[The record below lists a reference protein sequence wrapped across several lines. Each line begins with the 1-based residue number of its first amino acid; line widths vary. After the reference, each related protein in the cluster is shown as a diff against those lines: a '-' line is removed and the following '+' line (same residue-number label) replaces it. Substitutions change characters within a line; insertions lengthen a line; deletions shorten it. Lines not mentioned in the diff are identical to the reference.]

1 MKRITY
7 RQADYRAR
15 FTKEGRRMYCSTQA
29 TTDTI
34 AKYEELLEQLGYKER
49 KTYST
54 WISSGNIP
62 TSALVKM
69 SDLFNCSIDYL
80 LGRTQNPSP
89 PA

>member
-34 AKYEELLEQLGYKER
+34 AKYEELLEQLGYVFDDNSAEVKESMEIYAEV
-49 KTYST
+49 TEE
-54 WISSGNIP
+54 
-62 TSALVKM
+62 
-69 SDLFNCSIDYL
+69 
-80 LGRTQNPSP
+80 
-89 PA
+89 